1 MKFKFNEIAINGDV
15 YKQAL
20 FTSQGLPQAI
30 FVIFNQDD
38 S

>member
-1 MKFKFNEIAINGDV
+1 MKFKFNEIAIHGCV

-30 FVIFNQDD
+30 FVIFIQDD